1 MTFKI
6 GDRVRRTQGN
16 NGPLQI
22 TGYIG
27 TITDVTDAYNPRKW
41 LHFADGSRGLDSC
54 FELAPIMLEEGKFYK
69 TRDGQKVG
77 PAKLSEYPSP
87 DCKWSVGTSW
97 LYQENGVCGS
107 TFPKNDIVAEW
118 PFQIEAGKTY
128 LSDTG
133 AKVGPMVRT
142 HERHDEIYFVNQQ
155 IGRWRLDGAAFSD
168 SRPDLGNLVSEWVEP
183 LKIEAGKYYC
193 TADGRVF
200 GTYGQPDGNIAMVGT
215 DYKTCRFLGGTLYA
229 DCRPHADNLVGEVP
243 APAPVG
249 PIREVTETVT
259 RTEIVPGK
267 YSGVHVDHAPANG
280 FVTIEL
286 DRSTFEADELDAAA
300 DVFKKLAK
308 VLRNV

>member
-6 GDRVRRTQGN
+6 GDRVRRTHGN
-16 NGPLQI
+16 NGHRQ
-22 TGYIG
+22 TAGYIG
-27 TITDVTDAYNPRKW
+27 VITDVTNATMARKW
-41 LHFADGSRGLDSC
+41 LHFADGSKGRDDR
-54 FELAPIMLEEGKFYK
+54 FELAPITLEAGKFYK
-69 TRDGQKVG
+69 TRDGEKVG
-77 PAKLSEYPSP
+77 PAKLAKYPST
-87 DCKWSVGTSW
+87 DCNWSVGTSW

-107 TFPKNDIVAEW
+107 KFPKDDIVAEW
-118 PFQIEAGKTY
+118 PFRIEAGKTY
-128 LSDTG
+128 RSDTG

-155 IGRWRLDGAAFSD
+155 IGRWRLDGSAYST

-183 LKIEAGKYYC
+183 LKIEAGKYYR

-200 GTYGQPDGNIAMVGT
+200 GPYGQPDGNIAMVGG
-215 DYKTCRFLGGTLYA
+215 DYSTCRFLGGSIYA
-229 DCRPHADNLVGEVP
+229 DCRPHKDNLVEEVP

-249 PIREVTETVT
+249 PVREVTETVT

-308 VLRNV
+308 ALRNA